1 MLHFDFTLE
10 RDPKNIF
17 HYQPDVEN
25 DQTRSSIFYYM
36 IDMNIYTREM
46 RDENTEISCD
56 LILTDQNLCILDFGH
71 LLVKITCGFLE
82 NVIVL

>member
-1 MLHFDFTLE
+1 
-10 RDPKNIF
+10 
-17 HYQPDVEN
+17 
-25 DQTRSSIFYYM
+25 
-36 IDMNIYTREM
+36 M